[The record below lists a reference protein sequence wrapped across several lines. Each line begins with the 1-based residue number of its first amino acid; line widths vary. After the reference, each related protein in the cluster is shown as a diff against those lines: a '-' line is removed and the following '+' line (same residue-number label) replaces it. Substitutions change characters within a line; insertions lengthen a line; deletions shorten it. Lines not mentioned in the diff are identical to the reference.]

1 MIDATI
7 EHELSTCL
15 NKLPLEQQQRVL
27 EFARTLIAPAL
38 QGVCGS
44 TLLQFAGKIDPV
56 DLDLMSQAIEQGCE
70 KVDTNEW

>member
-27 EFARTLIAPAL
+27 EFARTLIAPAV
-38 QGVCGS
+38 QGVCGT
-44 TLLQFAGKIDPV
+44 TLLQFAGKIDPL
-56 DLDLMSQAIEQGCE
+56 DLDSMSQAIKQDCE
-70 KVDTNEW
+70 KVDTDEW